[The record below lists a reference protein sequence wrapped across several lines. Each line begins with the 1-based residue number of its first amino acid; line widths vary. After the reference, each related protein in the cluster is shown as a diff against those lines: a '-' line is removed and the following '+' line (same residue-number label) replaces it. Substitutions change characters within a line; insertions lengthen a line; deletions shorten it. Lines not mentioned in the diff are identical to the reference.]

1 MQECHALFHQKKK
14 RKKLELLLSETLF
27 IRIYNS
33 KKKRKLKM
41 NKLLK
46 VINSVIKINMVLV
59 DSNIFKIIL
68 YEKFQK

>member
-1 MQECHALFHQKKK
+1 MSCFVPSKKK

>member
-1 MQECHALFHQKKK
+1 
-14 RKKLELLLSETLF
+14 
-27 IRIYNS
+27 
-33 KKKRKLKM
+33 M

-68 YEKFQK
+68 YEKFQKW